1 MPGATIG
8 SYFLYVYTDGS
19 IQTARLGDGAPTSE
33 NCISMHILNIYDDT
47 SIDVLRLEQP
57 ARTLTPV
64 NTVRSRPAAI
74 SAAEL
79 PPCSARMCQILS
91 VLIHIRDHHR
101 ESDSTEHIIQRA
113 IKYVA
118 QNGERPL
125 PVSTVSDKL
134 CRQTGVNIAFWR
146 EKIGVWLNTG
156 DITEIKEHLLK
167 NYSPT
172 RKSEDQKAVETFAQT
187 AHLI

>member
-19 IQTARLGDGAPTSE
+19 IQTARLGDAAPTSE

-47 SIDVLRLEQP
+47 SIDLLRLEQLT
-57 ARTLTPV
+57 RTPV
-64 NTVRSRPAAI
+64 NTVRTRPAAI

-79 PPCSARMCQILS
+79 PPCSARMRQILS

-101 ESDSTEHIIQRA
+101 ESDSTEHIIQNA
-113 IKYVA
+113 VKYVA
-118 QNGERPL
+118 QNWRNGAL
-125 PVSTVSDKL
+125 PVSTVMDKL
-134 CRQTGVNIAFWR
+134 CRQTGVSIAFWR
-146 EKIGVWLNTG
+146 EKVRAWLDTG

-167 NYSPT
+167 NYSST
-172 RKSEDQKAVETFAQT
+172 READDKNAVEAFART